1 MERLARRGILVCL
14 AAAALG
20 GVVILARPS
29 VTAAVP
35 QSLLPGNGSP
45 LSVSAGQGL
54 PLQKEVGR
62 VWQHVMNGG
71 RRAWIEWMRLFQDIA
86 AWWRCWLQGLLFSI
100 AVASIAVLA
109 DRGLVNAWRADGL
122 RSAVMHSAL
131 MLYVY
136 ACLLFSGGV
145 TLAPKLFFLGALVY
159 GVIEQDLIPDSRI
172 EDVLIIVVAAR
183 AFIYACPEALLNE
196 YANRAVA
203 FRRRIASLQRSR

>member
-1 MERLARRGILVCL
+1 MCLV
-14 AAAALG
+14 AAALG
-20 GVVILARPS
+20 GLIILARPM

-35 QSLLPGNGSP
+35 PPLTSGST

-54 PLQKEVGR
+54 PFQKDISR
-62 VWQHVMNGG
+62 VWQHVVNGG
-71 RRAWIEWMRLFQDIA
+71 RRAGIEWIRLFQDIA
-86 AWWRCWLQGLLFSI
+86 AWWRGWLQGLLLSI

-109 DRGLVNAWRADGL
+109 DRGVVNAWRADGL

-145 TLAPKLFFLGALVY
+145 TLAPKLFFLGALIY
-159 GVIEQDLIPDSRI
+159 GVIQQDLIPDSYI
-172 EDVLIIVVAAR
+172 EDVVIIVIAAR

-203 FRRRIASLQRSR
+203 FQRRIASLRTNHP